1 MDSDEEILQQAD
13 CYVEGLTPLPFHEI
27 NSVTYP
33 WALELARSYQTIND
47 ELQVYNQNQINIMN
61 ADQEWLPPRD
71 AVGDAKLVYYAY
83 AVLSCLAQNDH
94 IILLLLLYKDILLTP
109 LHDDV

>member
-1 MDSDEEILQQAD
+1 LDSNEEILQQAD

-71 AVGDAKLVYYAY
+71 AVGDAKLVYYAL
-83 AVLSCLAQNDH
+83 VSSTERSHNTVTVVFLTFQLF
-94 IILLLLLYKDILLTP
+94 LYMKIYY
-109 LHDDV
+109 

>member
-1 MDSDEEILQQAD
+1 MDTEKEILQQAD
-13 CYVEGLTPLPFHEI
+13 CYVEGLTPLPFHDI

-33 WALELARSYQTIND
+33 WAVELARSYQAINN

-71 AVGDAKLVYYAY
+71 AVGDAYIALLCIHHYYTSHNTV
-83 AVLSCLAQNDH
+83 AVSSFAVAL
-94 IILLLLLYKDILLTP
+94 P
-109 LHDDV
+109 LNCAFI